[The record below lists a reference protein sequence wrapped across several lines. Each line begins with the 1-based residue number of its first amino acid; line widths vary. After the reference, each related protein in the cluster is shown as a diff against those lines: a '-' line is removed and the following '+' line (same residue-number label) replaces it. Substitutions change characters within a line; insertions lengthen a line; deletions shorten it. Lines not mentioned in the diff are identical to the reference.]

1 MGYYGYYGA
10 EKEVMG
16 VVNYMTK
23 EKKVSYYLLGNIA
36 LADQRF
42 NHQTLKDEH
51 AWCFSSIIVEADFG
65 NLFGNF
71 DKFVS
76 SPKA

>member
-51 AWCFSSIIVEADFG
+51 A
-65 NLFGNF
+65 
-71 DKFVS
+71 
-76 SPKA
+76 